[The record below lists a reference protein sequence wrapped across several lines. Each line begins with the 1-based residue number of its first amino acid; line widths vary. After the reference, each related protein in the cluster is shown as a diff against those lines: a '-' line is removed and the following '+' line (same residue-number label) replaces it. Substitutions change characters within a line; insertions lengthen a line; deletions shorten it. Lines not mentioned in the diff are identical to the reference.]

1 MNRIKHMIT
10 VCTLCRHKIM
20 NRKLSLE
27 LIAKLRAAMD
37 KTDGLPAFNLKIS
50 CAVCYQQCATAYRAL
65 NAGWFSSVTSSKKL
79 RTSARAK
86 VTTIPSLSRDGAI
99 Q

>member
-10 VCTLCRHKIM
+10 VCTLCQHKIM

-37 KTDGLPAFNLKIS
+37 TTDGLPAFDLKIS
-50 CAVCYQQCATAYRAL
+50 CAGRYQQCATAYLAL
-65 NAGWFSSVTSSKKL
+65 NAGWFSSVASSKEL
-79 RTSARAK
+79 RTSARAR
-86 VTTIPSLSRDGAI
+86 VSTTPSLSRDGAI